1 MNEIDCSGNR
11 IRSKQSASLIGRLKE
26 EDRAHFL
33 DEELETGGGVGA
45 APLLVRW

>member
-1 MNEIDCSGNR
+1 MNEIDCSCNR
-11 IRSKQSASLIGRLKE
+11 IRSRQSASLIGRLKE

-33 DEELETGGGVGA
+33 FEELETRGVGA